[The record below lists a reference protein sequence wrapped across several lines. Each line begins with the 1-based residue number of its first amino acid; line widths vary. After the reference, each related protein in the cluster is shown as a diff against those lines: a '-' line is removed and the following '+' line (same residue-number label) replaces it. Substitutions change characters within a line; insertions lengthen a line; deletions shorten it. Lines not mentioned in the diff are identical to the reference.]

1 MFISS
6 TGLSLDLLLTIRSP
20 GVPCRPSLQSLL
32 AGLGWHAAYCH
43 LLHHL
48 GSKSLMIKRKIERR
62 KKTKFVKSCWRRT
75 RCLTSPLFFPCPSEH
90 SPQSPQSVFNV
101 NFKSIIFGHPSILA
115 GICKSSIFQGSL
127 ALFRC
132 LVNLFRGQYEHVL
145 IVLGE

>member
-62 KKTKFVKSCWRRT
+62 KKNKVCQELLTKDQVSHVSPSSSSAPPNSLLSPHSLYSASTSKVTFLDFHFFWLESAKAVYSREVWLYFDAW
-75 RCLTSPLFFPCPSEH
+75 LTFSEA
-90 SPQSPQSVFNV
+90 STNM
-101 NFKSIIFGHPSILA
+101 
-115 GICKSSIFQGSL
+115 C
-127 ALFRC
+127 
-132 LVNLFRGQYEHVL
+132 
-145 IVLGE
+145 

>member
-62 KKTKFVKSCWRRT
+62 KKKQSLSRVVDEGPGVSRLPSSFHAPRNTLLSPHSLYSTSTSKASFLVIQAFWLESAKAVYSREVWLYFDAW
-75 RCLTSPLFFPCPSEH
+75 LTFSEA
-90 SPQSPQSVFNV
+90 STNM
-101 NFKSIIFGHPSILA
+101 
-115 GICKSSIFQGSL
+115 C
-127 ALFRC
+127 
-132 LVNLFRGQYEHVL
+132 
-145 IVLGE
+145 